1 MKCLQTCRE
10 LKIGCPN
17 EDCRLWLDR
26 EDELNCVLETIKK
39 NGCMSLREVAER
51 LDISFVRV
59 KQIQDAAVKKLGRIV
74 KEETI

>member
-1 MKCLQTCRE
+1 MKCLQTCRG
-10 LKIGCPN
+10 LKIACPN